1 MSDAVVID
9 VTTQGVTMPTATIT
23 GATQG
28 LGRALAEA
36 LAARG
41 WDLVVTARDASALL
55 STVAS
60 LRRHGHVV
68 AGLAG
73 DVSDSVHR
81 GEVVDLVAEVT
92 GNSGL
97 DLLVNN
103 ASTLGPVPLRP
114 LRDLTTDDL
123 AAVLAVNV
131 LAPHALVRSLLPALE
146 TAKGAVIDV
155 SSDAGVEHYET
166 WGGYGASKAALDH
179 LTLTLAAETPTIALY
194 AVDPG
199 DMRTAMHQAAFA
211 GEDISDRPLPE
222 EVAVPGILTLI
233 DSRPESGRYRAA
245 DLASDRTTNG
255 TTDGTTDLTTDLTGE
270 VAPGVAS

>member
-1 MSDAVVID
+1 
-9 VTTQGVTMPTATIT
+9 MPTATIT

-41 WDLVVTARDASALL
+41 WDLVVTARDASALARA
-55 STVAS
+55 VDS

-81 GEVVDLVAEVT
+81 DEVVDVVT
-92 GNSGL
+92 EATGPSGL

-131 LAPHALVRSLLPALE
+131 LAPHALTRSLLPALE
-146 TAKGAVIDV
+146 TVGGVVIDV

-179 LTLTLAAETPTIALY
+179 LALTLAAETPTIHVY

-199 DMRTAMHQAAFA
+199 DMRTTMHQAAFS

-222 EVAVPGILTLI
+222 EVAVPGILALL
-233 DSRPESGRYRAA
+233 DARPASGRYRAA
-245 DLASDRTTNG
+245 DLTS
-255 TTDGTTDLTTDLTGE
+255 E